1 MGAITVQAKVDAN
14 GVLRLE
20 LPLGREAAGR
30 DVRVVVD
37 EAPKSTITDAEH
49 WARIRSLANVCDWQQ
64 TTELPPLLPLED
76 RESL

>member
-1 MGAITVQAKVDAN
+1 MGAITVRAKVDSN
-14 GVLRLE
+14 GILRLE

-30 DVRVVVD
+30 DVRIVVD
-37 EAPKSTITDAEH
+37 ELARSATTDAEH